1 MKNGQRDRMV
11 LKFRED
17 RIHEL
22 EGKLAKIKEEKASG
36 STTNDSDE
44 KSEEIKSLK
53 VQLAN
58 AR

>member
-1 MKNGQRDRMV
+1 MV